1 MVHSQFCL
9 MLWPMCGCFWPESE
23 SWFCWYSNY
32 NLWVRRKQ
40 MVPPLMG
47 PLFGITP
54 LNALAMEAPS
64 LTMGS
69 FFNYYFSFYD
79 LIVSSTICHGYSC
92 FTVWFWLCAFQP
104 SIFCLSATRHTRVSS
119 SNHYCYKGLV
129 KTPLHGQII
138 PDYPRIH
145 NQLQSVIVP
154 SEPPAFCWLQA
165 QQYLSNVETHSSVSS
180 VSLALFSLCSS
191 VNPLICL
198 PCFTCD
204 ASQPLA
210 TTFPLLPG

>member
-104 SIFCLSATRHTRVSS
+104 SLKPPFSVCQQQGTPVSHPVITTATKAWSRRHSMARLS
-119 SNHYCYKGLV
+119 
-129 KTPLHGQII
+129 QII
-138 PDYPRIH
+138 P
-145 NQLQSVIVP
+145 
-154 SEPPAFCWLQA
+154 
-165 QQYLSNVETHSSVSS
+165 VSTTS
-180 VSLALFSLCSS
+180 CS
-191 VNPLICL
+191 
-198 PCFTCD
+198 
-204 ASQPLA
+204 Q
-210 TTFPLLPG
+210 